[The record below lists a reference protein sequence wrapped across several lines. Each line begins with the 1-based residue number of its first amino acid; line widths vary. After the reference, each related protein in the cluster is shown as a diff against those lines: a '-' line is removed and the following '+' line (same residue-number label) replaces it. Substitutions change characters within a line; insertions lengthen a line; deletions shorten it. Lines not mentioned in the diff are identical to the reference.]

1 MTIIITML
9 WRMKFELED
18 VEMELEHSGC
28 ISRWGLHLS
37 ALLTMMKVLLEA
49 AAAMMTAVTVA
60 TGWRSHINIRCNK
73 DAHLPRIA

>member
-1 MTIIITML
+1 M
-9 WRMKFELED
+9 WRWSWSTRAASLD
-18 VEMELEHSGC
+18 G
-28 ISRWGLHLS
+28 GLHLS

-49 AAAMMTAVTVA
+49 AAAMMTAVTMA

>member
-28 ISRWGLHLS
+28 ISRWGITS
-37 ALLTMMKVLLEA
+37 F
-49 AAAMMTAVTVA
+49 
-60 TGWRSHINIRCNK
+60 GP
-73 DAHLPRIA
+73 AHDDEGAS